1 MLELTTTQLVDSSLP
16 KAGKN
21 FIFKDRINTIK
32 IMLVTHLIKPMKE
45 MSWSVL
51 KVELKLGILDQ
62 GVTSWVVVDNKYLK
76 VKKSTLIMIKCKIYW
91 GNSKIS

>member
-76 VKKSTLIMIKCKIYW
+76 VKKSTLIMIKCKIY
-91 GNSKIS
+91 